1 MQDTC
6 SLYSLNQQTG
16 KGDAGGWLE
25 ASNMRLKLKTQGTQ
39 GRQLDGSPVLQFL
52 CSRITQQNIDIEL
65 MKAAGDTG
73 HAHLPP
79 IAHRQARRMGG

>member
-6 SLYSLNQQTG
+6 RHSLNQQTG

-65 MKAAGDTG
+65 MKAAGDTC

-79 IAHRQARRMGG
+79 TAHRPARRP